1 MTEQNKVY
9 TCTGSGSTRVRKDSW
24 KKTVSITLPRE
35 LIERAR
41 KRSLNLSRV
50 MEQALSSILDYLE
63 TQEPKAS
70 LDFLSPGSFIKKVE
84 AGPPGIEPGTPGFL
98 CGPFA

>member
-1 MTEQNKVY
+1 MNEQKKVY
-9 TCTGSGSTRVRKDSW
+9 SSKSESCTRVKMDSW
-24 KKTVSITLPRE
+24 KKTVGITLPRE

-41 KRSLNLSRV
+41 KRRLNLSRV

-63 TQEPKAS
+63 TQEPKTS
-70 LDFLSPGSFIKKVE
+70 SDFLSPGSFIKKMV
-84 AGPPGIEPGTPGFL
+84 AGPPGIEPGTTGSL